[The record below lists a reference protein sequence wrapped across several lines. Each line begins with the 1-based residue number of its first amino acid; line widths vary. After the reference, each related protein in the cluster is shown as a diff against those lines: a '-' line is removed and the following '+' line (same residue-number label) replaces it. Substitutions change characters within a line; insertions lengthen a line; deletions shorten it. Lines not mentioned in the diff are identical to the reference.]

1 MAPDALPHSPLLF
14 RATRQSSIDHVPAV
28 RRQQPAHR
36 FLDIAR
42 TQATCSQDVRL
53 FARNQREVPMQGKTL
68 FMERLISRTR
78 DWQCRFPA
86 LSASSQIP
94 DSMSDGRQIV
104 AATTSSTGV
113 RCVFFSNHGSVLDF
127 SATWDELERA
137 KTWWY
142 FVRRWNFWVVS
153 TEAEL
158 RALRI
163 AEHEPVLGVALNVA
177 TVECGDTLRF
187 FALLDAAERRA
198 RGFIDVIAAAKPP
211 VAATSHAGSPMTEAA

>member
-1 MAPDALPHSPLLF
+1 
-14 RATRQSSIDHVPAV
+14 
-28 RRQQPAHR
+28 
-36 FLDIAR
+36 
-42 TQATCSQDVRL
+42 
-53 FARNQREVPMQGKTL
+53 
-68 FMERLISRTR
+68 MERVISRTR

-86 LSASSQIP
+86 LSASSQVP
-94 DSMSDGRQIV
+94 DSMSHGRQIV
-104 AATTSSTGV
+104 ASTTSSTGV

-163 AEHEPVLGVALNVA
+163 AEDEPVLGVALNVA

-187 FALLDAAERRA
+187 FALLDAAETRA
-198 RGFIDVIAAAKPP
+198 RGFIDVIAAGQST
-211 VAATSHAGSPMTEAA
+211 AATASRAGLPVTEAA